1 MFRKHARTLF
11 VRDVEGQQKIYRNN
25 LDDERQNS
33 AVNVTV
39 EPAQYNE
46 NEANAYIAHRLPG
59 IFGCNYRVLSEVSSL
74 SSKRKIAIA
83 KLTHGPQL
91 KARYPN
97 YRPVS
102 VLDFGSGP
110 GTALWAIREL
120 WPQSSDRIVAI
131 EPSDGMTA
139 INQKLLYGNVA
150 TMIDQYRLS
159 TVDYEC
165 QSLLRHLLLT
175 YLKQICRLNDENI
188 CIWPDHFNTR

>member
-74 SSKRKIAIA
+74 SSNTQDRDRKTNSRSAA
-83 KLTHGPQL
+83 QSTLPQL
-91 KARYPN
+91 
-97 YRPVS
+97 
-102 VLDFGSGP
+102 
-110 GTALWAIREL
+110 
-120 WPQSSDRIVAI
+120 
-131 EPSDGMTA
+131 
-139 INQKLLYGNVA
+139 
-150 TMIDQYRLS
+150 
-159 TVDYEC
+159 
-165 QSLLRHLLLT
+165 
-175 YLKQICRLNDENI
+175 
-188 CIWPDHFNTR
+188 